1 MNKMQILNNIDNLI
15 LQGNEVLKT
24 KRYYNYDFFPGDY
37 VDTDLFNEWKCQIDI
52 FLSSD
57 LKFKTAK
64 DSFEE
69 TVGMSTNYEY
79 SKRYI
84 SILKGLKTSIENNI
98 IPFETEDSNNLN
110 ENTRENCIFIG
121 HGRSKLWKEV
131 ALFLRDE
138 LNLSCVNYFEK
149 DSQTGRFIGDALRD
163 FQNETTFA
171 IIVMTAEDET
181 KDNKMRT
188 RQNVVHETGFFQ
200 GKLGFE
206 KVAILKQDG
215 VETFSNIDGLQY
227 IPFSGNNINQTF
239 TELQKMLKREGV
251 I

>member
-1 MNKMQILNNIDNLI
+1 MNKAQAIQSIENLI
-15 LQGNEVLKT
+15 KKGDDVLKT
-24 KRYYNYDFFPGDY
+24 QHVTYSDIFGKNTF
-37 VDTDLFNEWKCQIDI
+37 VDDDKFHEFKSQLGI
-52 FLSSD
+52 FLSSNV
-57 LKFKTAK
+57 KFKSSNDEFNEKISMTTNFGIAK
-64 DSFEE
+64 
-69 TVGMSTNYEY
+69 
-79 SKRYI
+79 KYI
-84 SILKGLKTSIENNI
+84 SILKALKSSIEENIILFEDNNI
-98 IPFETEDSNNLN
+98 AEKSY
-110 ENTRENCIFIG
+110 ENSIFIG

-131 ALFLRDE
+131 ALYLKDE
-138 LNLSCVNYFEK
+138 LHLSCVNYFEK
-149 DSQTGRFIGDALRD
+149 KSQAGRFIGDALRD

-181 KDNKMRT
+181 KDNTMRT
-188 RQNVVHETGFFQ
+188 RQNVVHETGFFH

>member
-1 MNKMQILNNIDNLI
+1 MEKIQILDNIDNLI
-15 LQGNEVLKT
+15 MQGEEVLKT
-24 KRYYNYDFFPGDY
+24 KRYHNYEFFAGDY

-57 LKFKTAK
+57 SKFKTAK
-64 DSFEE
+64 DSFDE
-69 TVGMSTNYEY
+69 TIGMSTNYEY

-84 SILKGLKTSIENNI
+84 GILKALKTSIEKNI
-98 IPFETEDSNNLN
+98 IPFEDEYNNTN
-110 ENTRENCIFIG
+110 ENFHENSIFIG

-131 ALFLRDE
+131 ALYLKDE
-138 LNLSCVNYFEK
+138 LHLSCVNYFEK
-149 DSQTGRFIGDALRD
+149 KSQAGRFIGDALRD

-181 KDNKMRT
+181 KDNTMRT
-188 RQNVVHETGFFQ
+188 RQNVVHETGFFH

-239 TELQKMLKREGV
+239 TELQKMLKREN
-251 I
+251 II